1 MSGQFL
7 HNLLLFGRVLRRL
20 GLDINPGRMM
30 DLVSA
35 LDHIEV
41 GQKFDFFFAAR
52 TLLVHDREDLAL
64 FDEAFELFW
73 RKPTESWDVEWQ
85 GLTRRRK
92 RSGPV
97 VTPPPL
103 KEEPPQ
109 NDDSTSSSG
118 QELSII
124 EVTRT
129 YSDRE
134 LLRHKN
140 FAEMSAEES
149 EAVKQ
154 MMSHLLWN
162 VSERKTRRHRIGKGH
177 RLIDMRRT
185 LRQSLRSEGEIINW
199 SYREPKSKPRPL
211 IVIADISGS
220 MERYTRLL
228 LHFIYGM
235 KAALRQPVEA
245 FVFSTR
251 LTRITRPLQIRDLDL
266 ALKNV
271 GLLVHDWAGGTRIGE
286 SLKTFNFEWA
296 RRVLGRGAV
305 VLIISDG
312 WDRGD
317 VDLLKREMARLK
329 RNCFSLIW
337 LNPLLGAP
345 DYEPLTRGIQAALP
359 NIDHFLPVHNL
370 ASLEDLAVRLSDLNG
385 SRNSVGGAKKSKHEG
400 RQVHKDGNSFMP

>member
-7 HNLLLFGRVLRRL
+7 HNLLLFGRVLRKL

-35 LDHIEV
+35 LDHIEI
-41 GQKFDFFFAAR
+41 GRKQDFYHAAR
-52 TLLVHDREDLAL
+52 TLLMHDREDLPL
-64 FDEAFELFW
+64 FDEAFALFW
-73 RKPTESWDVEWQ
+73 RKPAESWDVEWQ
-85 GLTRRRK
+85 GLTRRR
-92 RSGPV
+92 RPSAPV
-97 VTPPPL
+97 VTHPPL
-103 KEEPPQ
+103 KEAADET
-109 NDDSTSSSG
+109 NDSTSS
-118 QELSII
+118 QEMTVI

-140 FAEMSAEES
+140 FAEMSQQEA
-149 EAVKQ
+149 EAVKH
-154 MMSHLLWN
+154 MMSRLLWN
-162 VSERKTRRHRIGKGH
+162 VSERRTRRKRPGKGH
-177 RLIDMRRT
+177 LIDLRRT
-185 LRQSLRSEGEIINW
+185 LRRSLRSGGEIFSW
-199 SYREPKSKPRPL
+199 SFREAKRKPRPL
-211 IVIADISGS
+211 VVIADISGS

-235 KAALRQPVEA
+235 KSALSQPVEA

-266 ALKNV
+266 ALKQV
-271 GLLVHDWAGGTRIGE
+271 GVLVHDWAGGTRIGE
-286 SLKTFNFEWA
+286 SLKTFNFDWG

-317 VDLLKREMARLK
+317 VELLKREMARLK
-329 RNCFSLIW
+329 RNCHRLIW

-359 NIDHFLPVHNL
+359 HIHDFLPVHNL
-370 ASLEDLAVRLSDLNG
+370 ASLEDLAIRLSDLDQ
-385 SRNSVGGAKKSKHEG
+385 R
-400 RQVHKDGNSFMP
+400 

>member
-35 LDHIEV
+35 LDHIEI
-41 GQKFDFFFAAR
+41 GNKSDFFHAAR

-73 RKPTESWDVEWQ
+73 RKPSESWNVEWQ
-85 GLTRRRK
+85 GLTRRR
-92 RSGPV
+92 RPQGPV
-97 VTPPPL
+97 VTHPPL
-103 KEEPPQ
+103 KEETPLSDGS
-109 NDDSTSSSG
+109 NSTSS
-118 QELSII
+118 QEMAVI

-129 YSDRE
+129 YSNRE

-140 FAEMSAEES
+140 FAEMSVQES

-162 VSERKTRRHRIGKGH
+162 VSKRKTRRHRSGKGH
-177 RLIDMRRT
+177 HLIDMRRT
-185 LRQSLRSEGEIINW
+185 LRRSLRSEGEIFRW
-199 SYREPKSKPRPL
+199 SYREPKLKPRPL
-211 IVIADISGS
+211 IIIADISGS

-235 KAALRQPVEA
+235 KAALSQPVEA

-251 LTRITRPLQIRDLDL
+251 LTRITRPLRIRDLDL

-271 GLLVHDWAGGTRIGE
+271 GLLVNDWAGGTRIGE
-286 SLKTFNFEWA
+286 SLKRFNFDWG
-296 RRVLGRGAV
+296 RRVLGRGAI

-317 VDLLKREMARLK
+317 ADLLKREMARLK

-370 ASLEDLAVRLSDLNG
+370 ASLEDLANRLADLNQRANGG
-385 SRNSVGGAKKSKHEG
+385 SHARH
-400 RQVHKDGNSFMP
+400 SF

>member
-7 HNLLLFGRVLRRL
+7 HNLLLFGRVLRQL

-35 LDHIEV
+35 LDHIEI
-41 GQKFDFFFAAR
+41 GRKADFFYAAR
-52 TLLVHDREDLAL
+52 TLLVHEREDLPL

-73 RKPTESWDVEWQ
+73 RKPVESWELQDWQ
-85 GLTRRRK
+85 VLARRRK
-92 RSGPV
+92 RPGPI
-97 VTPPPL
+97 VTPPAL
-103 KEEPPQ
+103 TESAPQ
-109 NDDSTSSSG
+109 ADDSKSSAS
-118 QELSII
+118 QEMTVI

-140 FAEMSAEES
+140 FAEMNAEET

-154 MMSHLLWN
+154 LILKLLWR
-162 VSERKTRRHRIGKGH
+162 VGERRTRRLHPGKGH
-177 RLIDMRRT
+177 SIDLRRT
-185 LRQSLRSEGEIINW
+185 LRHSLRSEGEIFRW
-199 SYREPKSKPRPL
+199 SYREPKRKPRPL
-211 IVIADISGS
+211 VVIADISGS

-228 LHFIYGM
+228 LQFIYGM
-235 KAALRQPVEA
+235 KAALSQPVEA

-266 ALKNV
+266 ALENV
-271 GLLVHDWAGGTRIGE
+271 GQLVNDWAGGTRIGE
-286 SLKTFNFEWA
+286 SLKTFNFEWG

-305 VLIISDG
+305 VLMISDG

-317 VDLLKREMARLK
+317 PDLLRREMARLK
-329 RNCFSLIW
+329 RNCHRLIW

-359 NIDHFLPVHNL
+359 YIDNFLPVHNL
-370 ASLEDLAVRLSDLNG
+370 ASLEDLAGRLADLDHR
-385 SRNSVGGAKKSKHEG
+385 SRGNDPV
-400 RQVHKDGNSFMP
+400 VHGVKERHRLGLKQL